1 MPSLLVSPSH
11 TSGFV
16 AIARCHGRARR
27 ATVECRADAKFE
39 DPSRRA
45 MLLAGSAAVLP
56 AISLIHGQPA
66 VAMDSSAPT
75 SAYDFVLEQYGKPF
89 PLSYLRNKVTVFVNV
104 ASE

>member
-1 MPSLLVSPSH
+1 
-11 TSGFV
+11 
-16 AIARCHGRARR
+16 
-27 ATVECRADAKFE
+27 
-39 DPSRRA
+39 
-45 MLLAGSAAVLP
+45 LP